1 MGSGRWIAACWGAG
15 CGWSVLVG
23 EDGGRGGLC
32 WSRARSRRTCVGE
45 ELADFEVWLR
55 VPVPARLCY
64 VTDTDLVRVMG
75 FK

>member
-1 MGSGRWIAACWGAG
+1 VSG
-15 CGWSVLVG
+15 
-23 EDGGRGGLC
+23 
-32 WSRARSRRTCVGE
+32 

-55 VPVPARLCY
+55 VPARLCY